1 MADTLRDFD
10 GTAVLV
16 CAADGDSLRGERDAT
31 DVIGEA
37 MYLGAAWVAVP
48 VERLHDDF
56 FRLRTRVAGDFLQ
69 KFVNYRLGV
78 AVVGDVSP
86 YTEASTALRDFVR
99 ESNRGTHVW
108 FVPDTEVL
116 RLRLTGA

>member
-1 MADTLRDFD
+1 MTDTLRDFD
-10 GTAVLV
+10 GTAVLM
-16 CAADGDSLRGERDAT
+16 CAANGDPLREERDAI

-37 MYLGAAWVAVP
+37 MYLGVAWVAVP

-108 FVPDTEVL
+108 FVPDTEAL
-116 RLRLTGA
+116 RLRLTRA

>member
-1 MADTLRDFD
+1 MTDTLRDFD
-10 GTAVLV
+10 GTAVLM
-16 CAADGDSLRGERDAT
+16 CAANGDPLREERDAI

-108 FVPDTEVL
+108 FVPDTEAL
-116 RLRLTGA
+116 RLRLTRA

>member
-1 MADTLRDFD
+1 MLRD
-10 GTAVLV
+10 
-16 CAADGDSLRGERDAT
+16 ERDAV
-31 DVIGEA
+31 DAIGEA
-37 MYLGAAWVAVP
+37 MYLGATWVAVP
-48 VERLHDDF
+48 VERLQDDF

-86 YTEASTALRDFVR
+86 YTEASTVR

-108 FVPDTEVL
+108 FVPDAQAL